1 MIVCD
6 VCKRPEVIPSSC
18 ILAVRK
24 LELKLR
30 DKKIGKKPKPRD
42 IIKIPMALC
51 EECIDRVCQRLGTL
65 THGRLLGELL
75 DGTIPKLPR
84 QTAAE
89 RAEANRVIEE
99 TSRIIRELA
108 EKPELSEEIAAM
120 DELDAIAGI
129 ERELENT

>member
-6 VCKRPEVIPSSC
+6 VCKKPDVPASDC
-18 ILAVRK
+18 LLAVRK

-30 DKKIGKKPKPRD
+30 DKKAGKKPKSRD
-42 IIKIPMALC
+42 IIKIRMALC
-51 EECIDRVCQRLGTL
+51 EDCIDRVCQRLGTL

-75 DGTIPKLPR
+75 AGTIPKLPR

-99 TSRIIRELA
+99 TSSIIRELA
-108 EKPELSEEIAAM
+108 EKPALSEEIAAM
-120 DELDAIAGI
+120 DELDAIAGM
-129 ERELENT
+129 ENP